1 MPGVSG
7 CFGKGVRTVEI
18 QTVGILGLG
27 AEGSVAFRALAGK
40 PCQVR
45 ILARGDRAERLRRQG
60 VTINGKTYPL
70 HVAEPGAEPPPQ
82 LLIVA
87 VKSYQLADALADI
100 AAETGPD
107 TVVMSLLNGL
117 SSERIL
123 AERIGQAHLIYCMS
137 QINAKKHG
145 QQVEFQ
151 PVGQIWIGE
160 RDGSVTD
167 RIQAVRALL
176 DGWVPCRVSREILPD
191 IWRKYLFNAS
201 YNTVQAILRGP
212 HLWFQRIPEARAA
225 VKCVMEEMLR
235 LANAQGVPLTWA
247 DVPDLESYLRPYPP
261 DGLSSMAQDV
271 LERRPTEI
279 EMLIGEALELAA
291 AAGVEM
297 PVCRFVRHLVRT
309 LELANALV

>member
-1 MPGVSG
+1 MDIQAVS
-7 CFGKGVRTVEI
+7 
-18 QTVGILGLG
+18 ILGLG
-27 AEGSVAFRALAGK
+27 AEGSVALRALAGK

-45 ILARGDRAERLRRQG
+45 ILARGERAERLRRQG
-60 VTINGKTYPL
+60 ITINGETYPL
-70 HVAEPGAEPPPQ
+70 HVAEPGTEPPPQ

-87 VKSYQLADALADI
+87 VKGYQLSGALEDI

-123 AERIGQAHLIYCMS
+123 AERVGQAHLIYCMS

-145 QQVEFQ
+145 QRVDFQ

-167 RIQAVRALL
+167 RVRAVCALL
-176 DGWVPCRVSREILPD
+176 NGWTPCRISREILSD

-225 VKCVMEEMLR
+225 VECVMEEMLR
-235 LANAQGVPLTWA
+235 LANAQGVPLTWS
-247 DVPDLESYLRPYPP
+247 DVPDLEAYLGPYPP
-261 DGLSSMAQDV
+261 DGICSMAQDI
-271 LERRPTEI
+271 LEKRPTEI

-291 AAGVEM
+291 ASGVEM
-297 PVCRFVRHLVRT
+297 PVCRFVRHLVKT
-309 LELANALV
+309 LEQANSGALERAK